1 MRAAG
6 TEFVRASRFGV
17 HSGDALRK
25 VGEPQQPA
33 YMKKLTYF
41 AVATIAC
48 AAVTAFAQNPR
59 ELPPVN
65 QPGSQ
70 YAAKSASGAKAPDTA
85 TSLSSADREFMRKAA
100 EGGMKEVEMGRMAE
114 QMGKSNEVKSF
125 GKRMVTDHS
134 KANNELMA
142 LAQKKGVKL
151 SNKAPKAQK
160 MNGANWDKEYMT
172 DMVKDHEKDLS
183 EFQREASGGS
193 DPDVKAFAAKTSKV
207 IQKHLELAK
216 NTESKLH

>member
-1 MRAAG
+1 
-6 TEFVRASRFGV
+6 
-17 HSGDALRK
+17 
-25 VGEPQQPA
+25 
-33 YMKKLTYF
+33 MKKLTFLALAATAF
-41 AVATIAC
+41 ATA
-48 AAVTAFAQNPR
+48 TAFAQNPR

-70 YAAKSASGAKAPDTA
+70 YAQKSASGAKAPDTK
-85 TSLSSADREFMRKAA
+85 TSLSAADREFMMKAA
-100 EGGMKEVEMGRMAE
+100 EGGMKEVEMGRMGE
-114 QMGKSNEVKSF
+114 QQAKNADVKSF

-151 SNKAPKAQK
+151 GNKAPKMSK
-160 MNGANWDKEYMT
+160 MGGANFDKEYMD

-193 DPDVKAFAAKTSKV
+193 DPDVRAFAAKTSKV

-216 NTESKLH
+216 NTDAKLK

>member
-1 MRAAG
+1 MNKITLIG
-6 TEFVRASRFGV
+6 I
-17 HSGDALRK
+17 
-25 VGEPQQPA
+25 
-33 YMKKLTYF
+33 
-41 AVATIAC
+41 AT
-48 AAVTAFAQNPR
+48 TAFAVTTAFGQNPR

-70 YAAKSASGAKAPDTA
+70 YAAKSASGAKAPDTK
-85 TSLSSADREFMRKAA
+85 TSLSAADRDFIHKAA
-100 EGGMKEVEMGRMAE
+100 EGGMKEVEMGRMGE

-151 SNKAPKAQK
+151 GNHAPKMSK
-160 MNGANWDKEYMT
+160 MGGANFDKEYMAE
-172 DMVKDHEKDLS
+172 MVKDHEKDLA

-193 DPDVKAFAAKTSKV
+193 DADLKAFAAKTSKV

-216 NTESKLH
+216 NAQAKLK

>member
-1 MRAAG
+1 
-6 TEFVRASRFGV
+6 
-17 HSGDALRK
+17 
-25 VGEPQQPA
+25 
-33 YMKKLTYF
+33 MKKIAYLFVVTSAF
-41 AVATIAC
+41 LAVG
-48 AAVTAFAQNPR
+48 AFAQNPR

-70 YAAKSASGAKAPDTA
+70 YSQKSASGAKAADTS
-85 TSLSSADREFMRKAA
+85 TSLSAADREFMRKAA
-100 EGGMKEVEMGRMAE
+100 EGGMKEVEMGRMAD
-114 QMGKSNEVKSF
+114 QMGKSAEVKSF

-134 KANNELMA
+134 RANNELMA

-151 SNKAPKAQK
+151 SNKAPKMAK
-160 MNGANWDKEYMT
+160 MGGANFDKEYMA

-193 DPDVKAFAAKTSKV
+193 DPDLKAFAAKTSKM

-216 NTESKLH
+216 NTEAKLR